1 MGTDGGV
8 DESVVQPAADEGEV
22 QQRVGPLISG
32 RFFFGGTKR
41 RRGVGWWWRFTPLF
55 ATESES
61 KREKP
66 TFTPR
71 LRFVPRFLL
80 AFPITAALGT
90 IRITLP

>member
-41 RRGVGWWWRFTPLF
+41 RRGVGWWWCFTPIF
-55 ATESES
+55 ANGVGIQA
-61 KREKP
+61 READLQAP
-66 TFTPR
+66 PP
-71 LRFVPRFLL
+71 LRPSLSAGIAPLR
-80 AFPITAALGT
+80 P
-90 IRITLP
+90 P